1 MWNSFWETI
10 FCILQSRSS
19 LLAFLAAVLQ
29 MHIWSFCTN
38 FHNRNLLLHYKIM
51 LRSGSK
57 YSDPTSIKVYF
68 YKKWKNILF
77 LGDLFQKLSPAMWFR
92 AWILQ
97 NLHVD
102 AFIILSQFQL
112 LIDGSD
118 RKKFNIVS
126 KELEKRKT

>member
-1 MWNSFWETI
+1 
-10 FCILQSRSS
+10 
-19 LLAFLAAVLQ
+19 
-29 MHIWSFCTN
+29 
-38 FHNRNLLLHYKIM
+38 M